1 VLTST
6 IAATPRLLLR
16 TPPQPTHHRYAGLA
30 APSSAG
36 GGLSSAAGLHRR
48 PWLARLRR
56 ALAEDLFV
64 LHYQPIV
71 SLRDGSV
78 SHYEALVRLADEP
91 GGGLVAPGR
100 FLPAAE
106 RYGLIRE
113 IDRMVLGK
121 TIALLADR
129 SSTDEHGARGA
140 HGVRIAINCSSLS
153 ITDGGML
160 AQVERAL
167 ALARVDPAQ
176 LVIEVTETAAI
187 SDMARARAFC
197 AGVQALGCAVA
208 LDDFGAGF
216 GSFQYLKHLP
226 FQYLKIDG
234 DFIRGLPTSPQ
245 DQLVVKALVELARG
259 MGKQTIAEY
268 VEDGE
273 TLELLRAYGVDY
285 AQGFEVGRPHP
296 LSRRLVAPGGVLDR
310 TRA

>member
-6 IAATPRLLLR
+6 IAATPRLVLR
-16 TPPQPTHHRYAGLA
+16 TPQQPVHNRYAGLED
-30 APSSAG
+30 PHIPGRGPSFSGRRSSAG
-36 GGLSSAAGLHRR
+36 GLSSPAGLHRR

-56 ALAEDLFV
+56 ALQEQSFV
-64 LHYQPIV
+64 LHYQPIM
-71 SLRDGSV
+71 SLHDGTV
-78 SHYEALVRLADEP
+78 SHYEALVRLADDP
-91 GGGLVAPGR
+91 DGQLVAPGR

-113 IDRMVLGK
+113 IDRMVL
-121 TIALLADR
+121 ARAVELLAG
-129 SSTDEHGARGA
+129 EHGE
-140 HGVRIAINCSSLS
+140 HGTRIAINCSSLS

-160 AQVERAL
+160 TEIERQL
-167 ALARVDPAQ
+167 TSARVNPAQ

-197 AGVQALGCAVA
+197 AGVQELGCAVA

-234 DFIRGLPTSPQ
+234 DFIRELPASRK
-245 DQLVVKALVELARG
+245 DQLVVRALVELARG

-268 VEDGE
+268 VSDAA
-273 TLELLRAYGVDY
+273 TVELLRELGVDY

-296 LSRRLVAPGGVLDR
+296 VVPLA
-310 TRA
+310 A

>member
-6 IAATPRLLLR
+6 IAARPRLFLR

-30 APSSAG
+30 DPRSLA
-36 GGLSSAAGLHRR
+36 GGLSSPAGLHRR

-56 ALAEDLFV
+56 ALEEGLFV

-71 SLRDGSV
+71 SLRDRSV

-91 GGGLVAPGR
+91 DGGLVAPGR

-113 IDRMVLGK
+113 IDRMVLGQAV
-121 TIALLADR
+121 ALLAGG
-129 SSTDEHGARGA
+129 EHGGR
-140 HGVRIAINCSSLS
+140 GVRIAINCSSLS
-153 ITDGGML
+153 IVDGGML
-160 AQVERAL
+160 AEIERAL
-167 ALARVDPAQ
+167 ALAIVYPAR
-176 LVIEVTETAAI
+176 LVIEITETAAI

-234 DFIRGLPTSPQ
+234 DFIRGLPGSPK

-268 VEDGE
+268 VEDAATVE
-273 TLELLRAYGVDY
+273 CLRDYGVDY
-285 AQGFEVGRPHP
+285 AQGFEVGAPHP
-296 LSRRLVAPGGVLDR
+296 VVPIEA
-310 TRA
+310 